1 MEKRLPTEFE
11 MEFFLQNNKKRE
23 FFLKM
28 VAIKLFI
35 FIMKKIK
42 FLTITAMET
51 FGHGQ
56 VAIIFLMKVTNRLEE
71 I

>member
-1 MEKRLPTEFE
+1 
-11 MEFFLQNNKKRE
+11 
-23 FFLKM
+23 M

-35 FIMKKIK
+35 IYNEKIK
-42 FLTITAMET
+42 FFLTITAMET